1 MKIAI
6 VGAGYVGL
14 VSGACLAEFGFDVAC
29 IDNDADRVRE
39 LAQGRVPIHE
49 PGLDDLVRSGRSSGR
64 LRFTAELDPAV
75 VASDVVMIAVGT
87 PSRRGEDAADLA
99 FVHRAAEEIAAAL
112 NGYKV
117 IVTKSTVPV
126 GTTRTLMHEIARRR
140 PGLAFDMASNPEF
153 LREGSAV
160 ADFLSPDRIVV
171 GTESERARDILRQ
184 LYRPIT
190 STGVPINFTGI
201 ESAELIKYAA
211 NGYLA
216 MRIAFVN
223 ELADLCE
230 KVGADISVVTRGMG
244 QDRRIGQ
251 HYLQPGPGFGG
262 SCFPKD
268 SRALAA
274 EARDRQ
280 VPFRIIEAVVAA
292 NDGRKAAL
300 GDRIVAAM
308 GGDVSGRRI
317 AVLGIAFKADT
328 DDIRD
333 SAALQLIPELKALGA
348 SLAVYDPVAGA
359 NGAARIAGVV
369 WCKNAYAA
377 AAGADAVVILT
388 EWNEFRGLDLE
399 KLAGLMARPLM
410 IDLRNLYSLQ
420 DIAKTPFVYH
430 SLGRPV
436 VRPPGPAGA
445 A

>member
-29 IDNDADRVRE
+29 IDTDTERVRA
-39 LAQGRVPIHE
+39 LAEGKVPIHE
-49 PGLDDLVRSGRSSGR
+49 PGLEDLVRSGRGGGR
-64 LRFTAELDPAV
+64 LRFTTELAPAV
-75 VASDVVMIAVGT
+75 AAADVVMIAVGT
-87 PSRRGEDAADLA
+87 PSRRGEDSADLA
-99 FVHRAAEEIAAAL
+99 FVHKAADEIAAAL

-117 IVTKSTVPV
+117 VITKSTVPV
-126 GTTRTLMHEIARRR
+126 GTTRKLMEEIAARR
-140 PGLAFDMASNPEF
+140 PGLAFDIASNPEF

-160 ADFLSPDRIVV
+160 ADFLSPDRLVV
-171 GTESERARDILRQ
+171 GTESERAREVLRQ

-190 STGVPINFTGI
+190 ATGVPILFTGI

-230 KVGADISVVTRGMG
+230 KLGADISVVTRGMG
-244 QDRRIGQ
+244 YDRRIGQ

-268 SRALAA
+268 TRALAA
-274 EARDRQ
+274 AARDGG
-280 VPFRIIEAVVAA
+280 VPFRLIEAVVSA
-292 NDGRKAAL
+292 NDRRKAAL
-300 GDRIVAAM
+300 CERIVAAL
-308 GGDVSGRRI
+308 GGGVGGRRI
-317 AVLGIAFKADT
+317 AVLGVAFKADT

-333 SAALQLIPELKALGA
+333 SSALLLLPALKELGA
-348 SLAVYDPVAGA
+348 SLAVYDPAAGA
-359 NGAARIAGVV
+359 NGAARIPGVV

-377 AAGADAVVILT
+377 AADADALVILT

-399 KLAGLMARPLM
+399 RLASVMARPLM
-410 IDLRNLYSLQ
+410 IDLRNLYSPQ
-420 DIAKTPFVYH
+420 DIARTPFVYH

-436 VRPPGPAGA
+436 VRPPGAAGA